1 MCEPLSRRQFIRY
14 ASMAAA
20 TPLVWKPVRA
30 FGQTAAGAVPI
41 NLELV
46 TVTDTSAVLTW
57 FTCDPSTLDSYG
69 RPEPLPADTIVEIG
83 TSPLNLQRVVERN
96 DETPYHYVELSGL
109 APGQPYF
116 YRCISN
122 GITAVPTQG
131 FPEPPATGTFTTL
144 VPPPGRLLLT
154 MAWANDLHIG
164 EGTSGLAYGNL
175 PPGYTT
181 PPGEE
186 KYWSVMAKA
195 ATAESKARGAQALLL
210 AGDLTSEG
218 TPDRFQTARGIFD
231 TFGTYRTD
239 YWVARGNHDR
249 AHAGAAYAG
258 CMPAPTA
265 PGYNDCL
272 LNEFFPG
279 ENDKT
284 AYAFD
289 KAGIRFC
296 ALDTVNITTGTGSL
310 PMEQA
315 DWLRGELEANSSK
328 PTFIFGHHPISEEGR
343 ATSIG
348 APGFSLSQQDAQ
360 RVEEIIAANPNVVG
374 VYSGH
379 THRNKRTR
387 SVIAP
392 NVPFIELGATKE
404 YPGGY
409 GLVRVY
415 EGGYM
420 VNFYKTRGDAARAW
434 SERSRGEYLGLYPYY
449 TLGSFGDRNF
459 TVAADFSDAAST
471 VPANGSSDP
480 APSTGNDDAAR
491 AADLPATGAGAA
503 AGIAGA
509 AALAAGL
516 GARRLI

>member
-1 MCEPLSRRQFIRY
+1 
-14 ASMAAA
+14 
-20 TPLVWKPVRA
+20 
-30 FGQTAAGAVPI
+30 
-41 NLELV
+41 
-46 TVTDTSAVLTW
+46 
-57 FTCDPSTLDSYG
+57 
-69 RPEPLPADTIVEIG
+69 
-83 TSPLNLQRVVERN
+83 
-96 DETPYHYVELSGL
+96 
-109 APGQPYF
+109 
-116 YRCISN
+116 
-122 GITAVPTQG
+122 
-131 FPEPPATGTFTTL
+131 
-144 VPPPGRLLLT
+144 
-154 MAWANDLHIG
+154 
-164 EGTSGLAYGNL
+164 
-175 PPGYTT
+175 
-181 PPGEE
+181 
-186 KYWSVMAKA
+186 MAKA
-195 ATAESKARGAQALLL
+195 ATSESKARGAQALLL

-218 TPDRFQTARGIFD
+218 TPDRFKTAREIFD

-249 AHAGAAYAG
+249 AHAGAAYAD
-258 CMPAPTA
+258 CMPAPSA
-265 PGYNDCL
+265 PGYNDCIL
-272 LNEFFPG
+272 DEFFPTAA
-279 ENDKT
+279 DKT

-296 ALDTVNITTGTGSL
+296 ALDTVDITAGTGSL

-315 DWLRGELEANSSK
+315 EWLKAELEANSTK
-328 PTFIFGHHPISEEGR
+328 PTFVFGHHPISEESR

-360 RVEEIIAANPNVVG
+360 RVEEIIAASPNVVG

-387 SVIAP
+387 SVVAP

-449 TLGSFGDRNF
+449 TLGSFSDRNF
-459 TVAADFSDAAST
+459 TVAADFSDAASGST
-471 VPANGSSDP
+471 PPAGGSSDP
-480 APSTGNDDAAR
+480 APSTGDDPR

-503 AGIAGA
+503 AGVAGA

-516 GARRLI
+516 AARRLN

>member
-14 ASMAAA
+14 AGLVAA
-20 TPLVWKPVRA
+20 TPLVFRPVRA
-30 FGQTAAGAVPI
+30 FGQTAAMAVPI

-46 TVTDTSAVLTW
+46 TVTDTTAILTW
-57 FTCDPSTLDSYG
+57 FTCDPTSLDSYG
-69 RPEPLPADTIVEIG
+69 RPTPLPADTIVEIG
-83 TSPLNLQRVVERN
+83 TSPLSLQRVVERN
-96 DETPYHYVELSGL
+96 DETPYHYVELDGL
-109 APGQPYF
+109 EPGRPYF

-122 GITAVPTQG
+122 GIPAVPTQG
-131 FPEPPATGTFTTL
+131 FPEPPATGAFTTL
-144 VPPPGRLLLT
+144 IPPDGRLLFT

-164 EGTSGLAYGNL
+164 ELTSGLAYGEL
-175 PPGYTT
+175 PPGYQSL
-181 PPGEE
+181 PGEE
-186 KYWSVMAKA
+186 PYPEVMAFA
-195 ATAESKARGAQALLL
+195 ATAESRARGAQALLL
-210 AGDLTSEG
+210 AGDLTSNG
-218 TPDRFQTARGIFD
+218 TPERFARARQIFD
-231 TFGTYRTD
+231 TFGAYQTD

-249 AHAGAAYAG
+249 AHAGAEYAE
-258 CMPAPTA
+258 CTPSAVPT
-265 PGYNDCL
+265 YNDCML
-272 LNEFFPG
+272 DAFPFA
-279 ENDKT
+279 EDLT

-296 ALDTVNITTGTGSL
+296 ALDTVDVTTGTGSL
-310 PMEQA
+310 PMAQA
-315 DWLRGELEANSSK
+315 EWLDAELEEHSTK

-360 RVEEIIAANPNVVG
+360 RVEEVIAARPNVVG

-387 SVIAP
+387 SLIAP

-420 VNFYKTRGDAARAW
+420 VNFYKTKGDAARVW

-449 TLGSFGDRNF
+449 TLGAFADRNF
-459 TVAADFSDAAST
+459 TVAADFSDAAG
-471 VPANGSSDP
+471 GSGSGADGSASGSD
-480 APSTGNDDAAR
+480 AERG
-491 AADLPATGAGAA
+491 ADLPATGSDAA
-503 AGIAGA
+503 VGLAGA
-509 AALAAGL
+509 AALAGGL
-516 GARRLI
+516 AARRLL